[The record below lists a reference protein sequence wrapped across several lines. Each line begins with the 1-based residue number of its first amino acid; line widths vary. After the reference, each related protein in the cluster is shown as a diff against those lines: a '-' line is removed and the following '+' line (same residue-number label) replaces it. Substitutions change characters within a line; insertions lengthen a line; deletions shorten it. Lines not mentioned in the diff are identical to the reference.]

1 MNRSGIAILK
11 RLYHQGIQPFAQP
24 HCVKDSTKIA
34 IRDNIGQHTYGDISK
49 QSDKVGHALKRISSS
64 NSPSN
69 VAFLTPNNHHYSVI
83 QYGIW
88 KSGNS
93 CVPLCKSHPPETLK
107 YYIEDSE
114 ASVLVLTKEYAEKV
128 SPIHNG
134 VGQKI

>member
-1 MNRSGIAILK
+1 MNRSGVAILK

-34 IRDNIGQHTYGDISK
+34 IRDNIGQHTYGDITK
-49 QSDKVGHALKRISSS
+49 QSDKVGQALKRISNS
-64 NSPSN
+64 NSPSSN

-93 CVPLCKSHPPETLK
+93 CVPLCKRSKSSQFIYTK
-107 YYIEDSE
+107 IFDIYIFC
-114 ASVLVLTKEYAEKV
+114 KCHNIKV
-128 SPIHNG
+128 
-134 VGQKI
+134 

>member
-34 IRDNIGQHTYGDISK
+34 IRDNIGQHTYGDITK
-49 QSDKVGHALKRISSS
+49 QSDKVGQALKRISNS
-64 NSPSN
+64 NSPSSN

-93 CVPLCKSHPPETLK
+93 CVPLCKRSK
-107 YYIEDSE
+107 SSQFIY
-114 ASVLVLTKEYAEKV
+114 TKISDIFFCKC
-128 SPIHNG
+128 H
-134 VGQKI
+134 KINF